1 MLIYG
6 DTVLSTKDPNPSR
19 KFLVIVDI
27 SIAEKR
33 TKVDRIKYDDYYIL
47 DNWEIDAVFKK

>member
-27 SIAEKR
+27 SKAEKR
-33 TKVDRIKYDDYYIL
+33 TKVDRIKYEGYYIL